1 MELKESLKG
10 DILRVDGELEII
22 EDEKETLSTTQVID
36 KLRKKYLI
44 LDIIKP
50 NVLSNT
56 SEKTRKGYWL
66 FKIQVDKRI
75 KPKVRAV
82 KVKTSKE

>member
-56 SEKTRKGYWL
+56 LEKTRKGYWL